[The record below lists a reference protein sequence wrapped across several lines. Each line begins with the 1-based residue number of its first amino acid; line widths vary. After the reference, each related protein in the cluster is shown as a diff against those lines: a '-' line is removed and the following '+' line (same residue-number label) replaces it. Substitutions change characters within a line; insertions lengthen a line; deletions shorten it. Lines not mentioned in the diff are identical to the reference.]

1 MHSPEESNLRIS
13 TPRRRELSDRAS
25 RSHGSGHRRP
35 LAPDLHVPNVD
46 SRNASMR
53 PPLLPQPVLLVPSRA
68 ALDHVDIGSDRGGP
82 ARPPHGLDDH
92 APSVLQ
98 GARVGVHAQSRPVQR
113 ERARADHD
121 LRELRCWQRVRHPR
135 R

>member
-13 TPRRRELSDRAS
+13 ILRRRELSNRAS

-35 LAPDLHVPNVD
+35 LSPDLHFPNVD
-46 SRNASMR
+46 SRNPSMR

-68 ALDHVDIGSDRGGP
+68 ALYHLDLGSDRGGST
-82 ARPPHGLDDH
+82 RPPHGLDDL

-98 GARVGVHAQSRPVQR
+98 GARVGVHAQFRPVQR
-113 ERARADHD
+113 ERARANHD
-121 LRELRCWQRVRHPR
+121 LRELWCWQRVRHPR